1 MSYSENVARIK
12 EPDYQFRNP
21 VAEDGVAL
29 NRLVKASPPLDT
41 NSLYCNL
48 LQCSYFSDTSI
59 IAEDDFELAGLVTGF
74 IVPKQKD
81 TIFIWQVAVAE
92 SARKQGLAMKMLL
105 KLLQQPSCSFVRY
118 LETTITEENNASKI
132 LFSKLAEILGVN
144 FTRTKHFSSDI
155 HFNGQH
161 DDEVLYRLGPF
172 NTSLLNITHV

>member
-1 MSYSENVARIK
+1 MSCSENVARIK
-12 EPDYQFRNP
+12 EPEYQFRTP
-21 VAEDGVAL
+21 VAQDGAAL

-48 LQCSYFSDTSI
+48 LQCSCFSETSI
-59 IAEDDFELAGLVTGF
+59 IAEDEFDLVGFVTGF

-105 KLLQQPSCSFVRY
+105 KLLQQPSCNSVRY
-118 LETTITEENNASKI
+118 LETTITEENNASKT
-132 LFSKLAEILGVN
+132 LFTRLTEILGVS
-144 FTRTKHFSSDI
+144 FTKTKHFSRET
-155 HFNGQH
+155 HFDGQH
-161 DDEVLYRLGPF
+161 DDEILYRLGPI